1 MRQQRHW
8 QKAWEAVREEAEY
21 IDVFDKENKTI
32 VLMTV
37 SPIPRYADSAFKHA
51 VKMAL
56 EAGGG
61 KIVVRSITR
70 TTLATIE
77 IDPPNN
83 RLVESE
89 SAPSE
94 RRD

>member
-1 MRQQRHW
+1 MRQQRYW
-8 QKAWEAVREEAEY
+8 RKAWEAVREEAEY

-37 SPIPRYADSAFKHA
+37 SPIRSYADSAFKHA
-51 VKMAL
+51 IKMAL

-77 IDPPNN
+77 INPPN
-83 RLVESE
+83 S
-89 SAPSE
+89 
-94 RRD
+94 

>member
-1 MRQQRHW
+1 MKQQRYW
-8 QKAWEAVREEAEY
+8 QKAWETVRREAEY
-21 IDVFDKENKTI
+21 IDVFDKENKTV

-37 SPIPRYADSAFKHA
+37 SPVPRYADSAFRHA
-51 VKMAL
+51 IKMVQ

-61 KIVVRSITR
+61 KIVIGSIRR

-83 RLVESE
+83 
-89 SAPSE
+89 
-94 RRD
+94 

>member
-1 MRQQRHW
+1 MPPFPMRRQRHW
-8 QKAWEAVREEAEY
+8 RKAWEAVRAEAEY

-37 SPIPRYADSAFKHA
+37 SPVPRYADSAFKHA

-61 KIVVRSITR
+61 KIIVRSITR

-77 IDPPNN
+77 IDLPNN
-83 RLVESE
+83 
-89 SAPSE
+89 
-94 RRD
+94 

>member
-8 QKAWEAVREEAEY
+8 RRAWEAVREEAEY

-37 SPIPRYADSAFKHA
+37 SPTQSYADSAFKHA
-51 VKMAL
+51 IKMAL

-77 IDPPNN
+77 IDPTNN
-83 RLVESE
+83 
-89 SAPSE
+89 
-94 RRD
+94 

>member
-1 MRQQRHW
+1 MRQQRYW
-8 QKAWEAVREEAEY
+8 RKAWEAVREEAEY
-21 IDVFDKENKTI
+21 IDVFDKENKTV

-51 VKMAL
+51 VKMVL

-77 IDPPNN
+77 INPPNN
-83 RLVESE
+83 
-89 SAPSE
+89 
-94 RRD
+94 

>member
-8 QKAWEAVREEAEY
+8 RKAWEAVREEAEY
-21 IDVFDKENKTI
+21 IDVFDKENKTV

-51 VKMAL
+51 IKMAL

-61 KIVVRSITR
+61 KIVIRSIAR
-70 TTLATIE
+70 VILATIE

-83 RLVESE
+83 
-89 SAPSE
+89 
-94 RRD
+94 

>member
-1 MRQQRHW
+1 MHW
-8 QKAWEAVREEAEY
+8 RRTWEVVKGEAEY
-21 IDVFDKENKTI
+21 IEVSDKEGKTI
-32 VLMTV
+32 ALITV

-61 KIVVRSITR
+61 KIVIRSITR
-70 TTLATIE
+70 ATLAKIE

-83 RLVESE
+83 
-89 SAPSE
+89 
-94 RRD
+94 

>member
-8 QKAWEAVREEAEY
+8 RKAWEAVRQEAEY
-21 IDVFDKENKTI
+21 IDVFDKENKTV

-37 SPIPRYADSAFKHA
+37 SPVPRYADSAFRHA
-51 VKMAL
+51 IKMAL

-61 KIVVRSITR
+61 KIVIRSIAR
-70 TTLATIE
+70 IILATIE

-83 RLVESE
+83 
-89 SAPSE
+89 
-94 RRD
+94 

>member
-1 MRQQRHW
+1 VRQQRHW
-8 QKAWEAVREEAEY
+8 RKVWEAIREEAEY
-21 IDVFDKENKTI
+21 IDVFDKENKTV

-37 SPIPRYADSAFKHA
+37 SPISRYADSAFKHA

-61 KIVVRSITR
+61 KIVIRSITR
-70 TTLATIE
+70 TILATIE

-83 RLVESE
+83 
-89 SAPSE
+89 
-94 RRD
+94 

>member
-1 MRQQRHW
+1 VRQQCHW
-8 QKAWEAVREEAEY
+8 QKAWETVREEAEY
-21 IDVFDKENKTI
+21 IEVSDKENKTI

-37 SPIPRYADSAFKHA
+37 SPIRSYADRAFKHA

-61 KIVVRSITR
+61 KIIVRSITR

-77 IDPPNN
+77 INPPNN
-83 RLVESE
+83 
-89 SAPSE
+89 
-94 RRD
+94 

>member
-1 MRQQRHW
+1 MHW
-8 QKAWEAVREEAEY
+8 RRTWEAVKGEAEY
-21 IDVFDKENKTI
+21 IEVFDKEGKTI
-32 VLMTV
+32 ALITV

-51 VKMAL
+51 IKMVL

-83 RLVESE
+83 
-89 SAPSE
+89 
-94 RRD
+94 

>member
-1 MRQQRHW
+1 MRRQRHW
-8 QKAWEAVREEAEY
+8 QKAWEAVKSEAEY
-21 IDVFDKENKTI
+21 IDVFDKEGKTV

-61 KIVVRSITR
+61 KIIVRSITR

-77 IDPPNN
+77 IDLPNN
-83 RLVESE
+83 
-89 SAPSE
+89 
-94 RRD
+94 